1 MADAEVYGDLAD
13 HFANRRVA
21 RLADAENLSQVLSD
35 VQKKLVTLEEEAAK
49 YRSTTG
55 KATALHSIP
64 CGHAVA
70 LIRRLN
76 QAPSD

>member
-35 VQKKLVTLEEEAAK
+35 VQKKLVRSYIGRGGSQVPQHDWQSYRPSAK
-49 YRSTTG
+49 CNSE
-55 KATALHSIP
+55 
-64 CGHAVA
+64 
-70 LIRRLN
+70 
-76 QAPSD
+76 